1 MASSTDLI
9 LQGAGQLAGGLGSHF
24 DKQRAAADRNRP
36 IHPAIEEMI
45 RTLGPKKAAIMLRLN
60 GGMPDGAAGGAAQPA
75 GSKAAISEG
84 KALGDYGTS
93 PGPAQGLGA
102 IQPTEE
108 ESPDPYGGRMTT
120 RDLEDYQKAAPF
132 VNAARERTS
141 QRDFM
146 AEIAARGEQARQTEG
161 VKTEG
166 RKAIQTQRDEG
177 MGGRQDKE
185 LDDRLEA
192 RRQRHEEFKYKMKQ
206 DWESLQ
212 LKLSEAKDRLRIDH
226 GDAVAIEILKQ
237 TGADLRSA
245 ESNLKGYRTSLPQLA
260 ADPGMDEEADRV
272 SAALPELRSR
282 YEELVG
288 SLKHNIKSQGST
300 TKTSGGASV
309 SGPQGSPAMQSAKER
324 AKALLLKR

>member
-185 LDDRLEA
+185 LDDRTIARQQRHDEFKIKLRHDWDMAEMKFREA
-192 RRQRHEEFKYKMKQ
+192 R
-206 DWESLQ
+206 
-212 LKLSEAKDRLRIDH
+212 DRLAVDNS
-226 GDAVAIEILKQ
+226 DARGIALLHEV
-237 TGADLRSA
+237 GANLRSA
-245 ESNLKGYRTSLPQLA
+245 ESNVKGYRTSLPQLA
-260 ADPGMDEEADRV
+260 NDPGMDTAADEVEARI
-272 SAALPELRSR
+272 PELRR
-282 YEELVG
+282 QFEEQV
-288 SLKHNIKSQGST
+288 SKLKHNVKSTST
-300 TKTSGGASV
+300 TKTSGGASI
-309 SGPQGSPAMQSAKER
+309 SGPQGSTAMQGAKER
-324 AKALLLKR
+324 AKAMLLGK